1 MKLRQST
8 EHCRKQ
14 HIKTAITLLYVWTIK
29 PKDKKRKNEE
39 WRKNKTKIFI
49 KSYIYS
55 NIKHLSFWKEC
66 RFLIKVLSINSGF
79 FPFFFTFLIC
89 LYWRRNG
96 FLYRCIYC
104 VCTYIC
110 TYIRMYKCRNVCISC
125 SFKSKNLIKIVA
137 LMCKM
142 LFEIN

>member
-66 RFLIKVLSINSGF
+66 RFLIIVLSINSGF
-79 FPFFFTFLIC
+79 FPFFLLFF
-89 LYWRRNG
+89 
-96 FLYRCIYC
+96 FACIEEEVDFCIDVYT
-104 VCTYIC
+104 VYVHIYVHTY
-110 TYIRMYKCRNVCISC
+110 VCINVVM
-125 SFKSKNLIKIVA
+125 FVFHVRLNLKIWSKL
-137 LMCKM
+137 
-142 LFEIN
+142 